1 MYIHK
6 YTYLYTLI
14 HGSVYV
20 WQDYEDQFT
29 RHGYTTKHFLSGIK
43 DKVRELYMCV
53 NFFVLTIKLN

>member
-29 RHGYTTKHFLSGIK
+29 RHGYTTKHFRSGIK
-43 DKVRELYMCV
+43 DKVREYICV
-53 NFFVLTIKLN
+53 